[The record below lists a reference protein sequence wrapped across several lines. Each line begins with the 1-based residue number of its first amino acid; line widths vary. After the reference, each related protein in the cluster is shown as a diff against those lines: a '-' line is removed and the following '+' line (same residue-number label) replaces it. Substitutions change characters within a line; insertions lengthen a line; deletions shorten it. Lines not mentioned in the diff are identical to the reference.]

1 MNAEIKK
8 TVKKS
13 TAKSKITVKQTRSEI
28 GHPDIQ
34 RRTLRALGLG
44 KIGRTVEHNDT
55 PDVRGMLK
63 KVGHL
68 IEIQN

>member
-1 MNAEIKK
+1 MSAAKKIK
-8 TVKKS
+8 V
-13 TAKSKITVKQTRSEI
+13 VQTRSEI
-28 GHPDIQ
+28 GHPDDQ

-44 KIGRTVEHNDT
+44 KIGRKVEHSDT

-68 IEIQN
+68 IQIEK